1 MYIVEA
7 YVLKTNDVLVEN
19 ISGLMLRDLDSNIVD
34 YFPYDRAVEE
44 CKTDHVN
51 EVSYVNG
58 AFQLD
63 AKSWWTASLG
73 AKDISILRKQNSLSD
88 RLATSYVMTD
98 PEAQAFINN
107 CPIFIIG
114 PAVRVPIQGV
124 IAPTLCMCKNP
135 RKLQSVVHYF
145 EVHKDRQGVNYA
157 ELVFRYNM
165 CYDVVPKLTD
175 AGLLPVFS
183 TVMAEVDPL
192 KVAKLNNLQ
201 TNPLM
206 SNVASES
213 ILEQLAFLETVSTQ
227 SMDDCGYFDCITYLR
242 GRLGVDFDK
251 APTASIE
258 ECKTKQECDDLVN
271 MVHNIVSK

>member
-7 YVLKTNDVLVEN
+7 YVLKDDNVLVEN

-44 CKTDHVN
+44 CKTDNVN

-58 AFQLD
+58 TFQLD

-73 AKDISILRKQNSLSD
+73 AKDMSILSKQNSLSD
-88 RLATSYVMTD
+88 RLITSYVMTD
-98 PEAQAFINN
+98 PEAQAFVNN

-135 RKLQSVVHYF
+135 RKMQSIVRYF
-145 EVHKDRQGVNYA
+145 KVHKDHQGVNYA
-157 ELVFRYNM
+157 ELVFRYNT
-165 CYDVVPKLTD
+165 CHDVVSKLTEV
-175 AGLLPVFS
+175 GLLPVFS
-183 TVMAEVDPL
+183 TVLAEVDPFN
-192 KVAKLNNLQ
+192 VAKLNNLQ
-201 TNPLM
+201 ANPLM
-206 SNVASES
+206 SNAASES
-213 ILEQLAFLETVSTQ
+213 ILEQLGFLETVSIQ

-251 APTASIE
+251 APKASIK
-258 ECKTKQECDDLVN
+258 ECKTKQDCDDLVN
-271 MVHNIVSK
+271 VVQNIVSK